1 MAYWLGIDSRTHHIQ
16 MTACAAAGVLGSLA
30 PVAPL
35 LGAGLLQQLLGVG
48 LLAFLVG
55 AMMHSRHW

>member
-1 MAYWLGIDSRTHHIQ
+1 M
-16 MTACAAAGVLGSLA
+16 
-30 PVAPL
+30 APL